1 MNKRATMLPRLVL
14 APVSVERHPVVVDPE
29 FGLTAADG
37 LPVYGTI
44 GMDVIGEGPFT
55 LDVRAATLTLHNPAR
70 SKPPEG
76 VPHYSLRPLAD
87 AGAKDA
93 NGFTAFDHALKN
105 GSVEAVKLLGR

>member
-37 LPVYGTI
+37 L
-44 GMDVIGEGPFT
+44 
-55 LDVRAATLTLHNPAR
+55 LTLHNPAR